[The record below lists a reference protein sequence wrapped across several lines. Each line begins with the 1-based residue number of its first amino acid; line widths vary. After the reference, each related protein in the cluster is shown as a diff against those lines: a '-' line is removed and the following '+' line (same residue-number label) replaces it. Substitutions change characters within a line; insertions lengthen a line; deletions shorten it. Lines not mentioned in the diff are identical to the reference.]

1 MNNFRVHTPTEIIFG
16 KDTHKQVGEE
26 VAKYAKKVLLVRLT
40 EQSLKSK
47 GIYEDLITSLNNA
60 NIEIFHLDGI
70 QPNPIVSKV
79 REGIEICKVNSI
91 DFVLAVGGGSV
102 LDTAK
107 AICAGACVDFDVWE
121 FFNGKAMDNH
131 LKLGTIVT
139 IPATGSEMNGRCVI
153 TDDATDIKKG
163 ATFNQP
169 VFSIL
174 NPEFCKTLPKER
186 ISQVVVDSLA
196 HSMERYFTNT
206 EHVELTDSLLEGV
219 MRTLIT
225 FGKKFYTDGYD
236 YDVVS
241 QLMYGSTLSHNFTL
255 CVGRVNDFGTHTLS
269 YPLSGYHELPHAEA
283 ISIIFP
289 AWLKFVKNHNK
300 ARLAQFF
307 TRVLGTNAD
316 ENLDVVIENG
326 IKDLENLYRSLNSPI
341 RMSDVGITNADIELF
356 ADVSTNYGTLTVGNY
371 VKLTRD
377 DLVEVYKLAQ

>member
-16 KDTHKQVGEE
+16 KDTHKQVGTE
-26 VAKYAKKVLLVRLT
+26 VAKYAKKILLVRLT
-40 EQSLKSK
+40 EQSLRTK
-47 GIYEDLITSLNNA
+47 GIYDDLMQSLHNA
-60 NIEIFHLDGI
+60 DIEVFHLEGI
-70 QPNPIVSKV
+70 QPNPLVSKV
-79 REGIEICKVNSI
+79 REGIEICKQNSI

-107 AICAGACVDFDVWE
+107 AVCAGACVEFDVWE
-121 FFNGKAMDNH
+121 FFNGKTMDKH
-131 LKLGTIVT
+131 LNLGTIVT

-153 TDDATDIKKG
+153 TDDATDIKRG

-169 VFSIL
+169 TFSIL
-174 NPEFCKTLPKER
+174 NPEFCKTLPKDR

-225 FGKKFYTDGYD
+225 YGKKFYTNGYD

-241 QLMYGSTLSHNFTL
+241 QVMYGSTLSHNFTL
-255 CVGRVNDFGTHTLS
+255 CVGRVNDFGTHTIS
-269 YPLSGYHELPHAEA
+269 YPLSGYHSLPHAEA

-289 AWLKFVKNHNK
+289 AWLKYVKNHNK
-300 ARLAQFF
+300 ERLAQFF
-307 TRVLGTNAD
+307 TRVLDTKVD

-326 IKDLENLYRSLNSPI
+326 IKDLEALYVSLNSPI
-341 RMSDVGITNADIELF
+341 RMSDAGITNADIELF
-356 ADVSTNYGTLTVGNY
+356 ANISTNNGNITVGNY
-371 VKLTRD
+371 VKLTKD
-377 DLVEVYKLAQ
+377 DLVEIYKLAL

>member
-1 MNNFRVHTPTEIIFG
+1 MNNFRVQVPTEIIFG

-26 VAKYAKKVLLVRLT
+26 VAKYAKKILLVRLT

-47 GIYEDLITSLNNA
+47 GIYDDLIVSLNDY
-60 NIEIFHLDGI
+60 NIEVFHLDGI
-70 QPNPIVSKV
+70 QPNPVVSKV
-79 REGIEICKVNSI
+79 REGIDICKQNSI

-121 FFNGKAMDNH
+121 FFNGKVMEKSLN
-131 LKLGTIVT
+131 LGTIVT

-153 TDDATDIKKG
+153 TDDSTDIKKG
-163 ATFNQP
+163 STFNLP

-174 NPEFCKTLPKER
+174 NPELCKTLPKER

-225 FGKKFYTDGYD
+225 FGKKFYLDGYD
-236 YDVVS
+236 YNTVS
-241 QLMYGSTLSHNFTL
+241 QVMYGSTLSHNFTL
-255 CVGRVNDFGTHTLS
+255 CVGRVNDFGTHTIS
-269 YPLSGYHELPHAEA
+269 YPLSGYHGLPHAEA

-289 AWLKFVKNHNK
+289 AWLKYVKNHNK
-300 ARLAQFF
+300 ERLAQFF
-307 TRVLGTNAD
+307 VRVLDTKENAD
-316 ENLDVVIENG
+316 LDVVIENG
-326 IKDLENLYRSLNSPI
+326 IKNLEELYKSLNSPI
-341 RMSDVGITNADIELF
+341 TMSEAGISNANIELF
-356 ADVSTNYGTLTVGNY
+356 ADVSTNNGAITVGNF
-371 VKLTRD
+371 VKLTKD
-377 DLVEVYKLAQ
+377 DLVAIYKLAL